1 MVHGAE
7 GTFIHFLAMDLKNK
21 TIGLALGS
29 GGARGYAHIGVI
41 EELERRGAKIVA
53 IAGSSMGA
61 AVGGIYSAGK
71 LNEFKDWS
79 TKLTRMETMRLMDF
93 TFSGQGVIKGERVVN
108 TLREL
113 LGDSQIEDFSMD
125 YTAVATDFKTNT
137 EVWMNTGNL
146 FEVIRASSGVPT
158 LMTPI
163 ISGNK
168 ILVDGGVLNPLPL
181 NVLKGKK
188 FDLTVAVNINAPGFL
203 DSDGNDLSQKQQ
215 NEKPTQEDTEAEV
228 KGYKERFTHTMKSWL
243 NMTKS
248 TTPKNAEESLGYLG
262 LLNRS
267 YDLMQDQ
274 ICLMSIDLHRPEV
287 VVSIPRRIASTLEMY
302 RAEDMIEEGI
312 KAAKKAIDIALQ
324 DEHK

>member
-1 MVHGAE
+1 MYIRCLE
-7 GTFIHFLAMDLKNK
+7 MKLKGN

-41 EELERRGAKIVA
+41 EELERQGAQIVC
-53 IAGSSMGA
+53 IAGASMGA

-71 LNEFKDWS
+71 LSDFKEWS

-93 TFSGQGVIKGERVVN
+93 TFSGQGVIKGEKIMN

-113 LGDSQIEDFSMD
+113 LGEQHIEDFLID

-137 EVWMNTGNL
+137 EVWMNKGKL

-158 LMTPI
+158 LMTPVLL
-163 ISGNK
+163 GDQ

-188 FDLTVAVNINAPGFL
+188 VDLVVAVNINAPGFV
-203 DSDGNDLSQKQQ
+203 DSEGEPIGKAKNQ
-215 NEKPTQEDTEAEV
+215 EKELTIEEKEEV
-228 KGYKERFTHTMKSWL
+228 LKSYKHRFTSSMRNWL
-243 NMTKS
+243 NLNKS
-248 TTPKNAEESLGYLG
+248 SAQKSNDEPLGYLG

-274 ICLMSIDLHRPEV
+274 ICLMSIELHKPDV
-287 VVSIPRRIASTLEMY
+287 VVNIPRRIASTLELY
-302 RAEDMIEEGI
+302 RADDMIEEGRRS
-312 KAAKKAIDIALQ
+312 AKKAIDQHLKRIEKA
-324 DEHK
+324 

>member
-1 MVHGAE
+1 MYIRCLE
-7 GTFIHFLAMDLKNK
+7 MTLKGK

-41 EELERRGAKIVA
+41 EELESRGAKILA
-53 IAGSSMGA
+53 IAGASMGA

-71 LNEFKDWS
+71 LNDFKDWS

-93 TFSGQGVIKGERVVN
+93 TFSGQGVIKGEKIMN

-113 LGDSQIEDFSMD
+113 LGEQQIEDFAID

-137 EVWMNTGNL
+137 EVWMNKGKL

-158 LMTPI
+158 LMTPVL
-163 ISGNK
+163 SGDQ

-188 FDLTVAVNINAPGFL
+188 VDMVVAVNINAPGFL
-203 DSDGNDLSQKQQ
+203 DAEGEPIGKAKNQVKELTIE
-215 NEKPTQEDTEAEV
+215 EKEAAV
-228 KGYKERFTHTMKSWL
+228 NSYKSRFTSSMRNWL
-243 NMTKS
+243 NLNKS
-248 TTPKNAEESLGYLG
+248 TAQKSNDEPLGYLG

-274 ICLMSIDLHRPEV
+274 ICLMSIELHKPDV
-287 VVSIPRRIASTLEMY
+287 VVNIPRRIASTLELY
-302 RAEDMIEEGI
+302 RADDMIEEGRRS
-312 KAAKKAIDIALQ
+312 AKKAL
-324 DEHK
+324 DEQLKRITIS